1 MLFRS
6 RAGKIVDSVA
16 VSHRIR
22 QAEREGAYVWRTEYH
37 SEKMPVVKDYVL
49 RTKDASR
56 GLFLIDEGGGL
67 ELTAFL
73 MGPRM
78 LSTFEIKGALLT
90 ANYEIRGDE
99 LIFEVT
105 SNKKD
110 AETGGGVTNYAVNTL
125 QRAVLERVTKE
136 R

>member
-1 MLFRS
+1 
-6 RAGKIVDSVA
+6 
-16 VSHRIR
+16 
-22 QAEREGAYVWRTEYH
+22 
-37 SEKMPVVKDYVL
+37 
-49 RTKDASR
+49 
-56 GLFLIDEGGGL
+56 
-67 ELTAFL
+67 
-73 MGPRM
+73 M